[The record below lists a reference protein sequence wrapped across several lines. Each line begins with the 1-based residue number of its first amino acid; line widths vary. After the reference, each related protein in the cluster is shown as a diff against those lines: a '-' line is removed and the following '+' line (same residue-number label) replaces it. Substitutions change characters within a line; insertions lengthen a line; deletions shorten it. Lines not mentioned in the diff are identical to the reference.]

1 MLSTWQIGIIRL
13 PTIKS
18 PPILC
23 IIPQVENISTIF
35 QNKVDKIST
44 ACYLINVDKM
54 STIDKKGGA
63 NLTNADLLKKK
74 IKESGLKLGFIADK
88 LGVSRPTLRTRIEG
102 ESDFRV
108 YEIVLLCELLNITS
122 LQEKNDIFFAKK

>member
-1 MLSTWQIGIIRL
+1 MLSYKCRRNANHRQERG
-13 PTIKS
+13 
-18 PPILC
+18 
-23 IIPQVENISTIF
+23 E
-35 QNKVDKIST
+35 
-44 ACYLINVDKM
+44 
-54 STIDKKGGA
+54 
-63 NLTNADLLKKK
+63 NLTNTRLLKEK
-74 IKESGLKLGFIADK
+74 IENSGLKLGFIADK

>member
-1 MLSTWQIGIIRL
+1 MLSYKCRR
-13 PTIKS
+13 
-18 PPILC
+18 
-23 IIPQVENISTIF
+23 
-35 QNKVDKIST
+35 
-44 ACYLINVDKM
+44 NVNHRQER
-54 STIDKKGGA
+54 GE
-63 NLTNADLLKKK
+63 NLTNTDLLKKK